1 MKEIRR
7 AENAGF
13 CFGVKQ
19 AIEKAEKAAEQNP
32 GEIYSMGSLIHN
44 ERVTRDLEKRGIRV
58 IESLDEISA
67 PGMVKDVP
75 LRDATPKVIIRSH
88 GEGRALYQKA
98 EERGIVLID
107 ATCPFV
113 ARIHH
118 LVNDTDKQVV
128 IVGDRNH
135 PEVLGISGWCRKP
148 AVIVSSYEETC
159 EIPEDDLFV
168 VTQTTIREQMLRDV
182 LRALEEQGKI
192 YQVNNTICNAT
203 SKRQESCEKLARESD
218 LMIVVGG
225 RNSSNTKKLYEISK
239 KKLCE

>member
-67 PGMVKDVP
+67 PGTVKDLQ

-88 GEGRALYQKA
+88 GKA
-98 EERGIVLID
+98 E
-107 ATCPFV
+107 PF
-113 ARIHH
+113 I
-118 LVNDTDKQVV
+118 K
-128 IVGDRNH
+128 
-135 PEVLGISGWCRKP
+135 KP
-148 AVIVSSYEETC
+148 KNAVSY
-159 EIPEDDLFV
+159 
-168 VTQTTIREQMLRDV
+168 
-182 LRALEEQGKI
+182 
-192 YQVNNTICNAT
+192 
-203 SKRQESCEKLARESD
+203 
-218 LMIVVGG
+218 
-225 RNSSNTKKLYEISK
+225 
-239 KKLCE
+239 

>member
-44 ERVTRDLEKRGIRV
+44 ERVTKDLEKKGIRV
-58 IESLDEISA
+58 IESLDEIEIPESDEETSYELA
-67 PGMVKDVP
+67 G
-75 LRDATPKVIIRSH
+75 PKVIIRSH
-88 GEGRALYQKA
+88 GEGRALYEKA
-98 EERGIVLID
+98 SAQGIQLID

-128 IVGDRNH
+128 T
-135 PEVLGISGWCRKP
+135 GIIRRFWESLDGVQSRQSSSARMKKP
-148 AVIVSSYEETC
+148 AGSRR
-159 EIPEDDLFV
+159 
-168 VTQTTIREQMLRDV
+168 TIFLW
-182 LRALEEQGKI
+182 
-192 YQVNNTICNAT
+192 
-203 SKRQESCEKLARESD
+203 
-218 LMIVVGG
+218 
-225 RNSSNTKKLYEISK
+225 
-239 KKLCE
+239 